1 MGRRAGAKRAGRAS
15 GRARGFFLPAVAAHG
30 LPELRGGGGGGG
42 GGSGGGGG
50 AFPIWRRRLTSLE
63 DVARPRRGGSGE
75 RRKRRAG
82 TRGSGLAVYEPPS
95 APRVSPGARPFLG
108 VPSPPGP
115 PPPSRDVSFLRPPS
129 PVSPKEPGLEPESG
143 KAPANPGSLGL
154 ARLNPALSGA
164 VPLAPQTPPS
174 SELASPGAA
183 ETRLGIRG
191 PHESLEGLC
200 SPLMGRGEGA
210 RSAHIPRPFRRSNSV

>member
-1 MGRRAGAKRAGRAS
+1 MAAPADVTGGCGKAAAGRAGRTPEAA
-15 GRARGFFLPAVAAHG
+15 GRDPG
-30 LPELRGGGGGGG
+30 
-42 GGSGGGGG
+42 
-50 AFPIWRRRLTSLE
+50 
-63 DVARPRRGGSGE
+63 
-75 RRKRRAG
+75 AG
-82 TRGSGLAVYEPPS
+82 TRCQRPSLRPPGLPRRSPFSWGSFA
-95 APRVSPGARPFLG
+95 ARPA
-108 VPSPPGP
+108 P
-115 PPPSRDVSFLRPPS
+115 PPPSRDVSFLRSPS

-143 KAPANPGSLGL
+143 KAPANPDRRGL
-154 ARLNPALSGA
+154 ARVNPAPSEA

-210 RSAHIPRPFRRSNSV
+210 RSAHIPRPFRRSNCV

>member
-1 MGRRAGAKRAGRAS
+1 MWHGRGGAGR
-15 GRARGFFLPAVAAHG
+15 
-30 LPELRGGGGGGG
+30 
-42 GGSGGGGG
+42 GG
-50 AFPIWRRRLTSLE
+50 A
-63 DVARPRRGGSGE
+63 GE

-200 SPLMGRGEGA
+200 SPLMGQGEGA

>member
-1 MGRRAGAKRAGRAS
+1 MGRRAGAKQAGRSS
-15 GRARGFFLPAVAAHG
+15 GRARGSFLPAVAAQG
-30 LPELRGGGGGGG
+30 LPEFRGGGGRG
-42 GGSGGGGG
+42 GGSGGGG

-63 DVARPRRGGSGE
+63 DVARPRRGGPGE

-82 TRGSGLAVYEPPS
+82 TRGPGLDVNDPLS

-115 PPPSRDVSFLRPPS
+115 PPPSRDVSFLRSPS

-143 KAPANPGSLGL
+143 KAPANPDTLGL
-154 ARLNPALSGA
+154 ARVNPAPSGA

-210 RSAHIPRPFRRSNSV
+210 RSAHIPRPFRRSNCV